1 VTTYVVAPAAKADI
15 DEIALYI
22 AAADRAAA
30 ERFIDEIYD
39 AFDLLALQPGVG
51 HYRRDLTDRPVRF
64 WTVMRRYMVVYRDR
78 SPVEIVRVLSGY
90 RDIAAL
96 LA

>member
-1 VTTYVVAPAAKADI
+1 VTAYVVAPAAKADI
-15 DEIALYI
+15 DEIALYV

-30 ERFIDEIYD
+30 ERFIEDIYD
-39 AFDLLALQPGVG
+39 AFDLLALQPGLG
-51 HYRRDLTDRPVRF
+51 HHRRDLTDQPVRF
-64 WTVMRRYMVVYRDR
+64 WTVMRRYMIVYRDR

-90 RDIAAL
+90 RDIATL

>member
-1 VTTYVVAPAAKADI
+1 MTTYVVAPAAKADV
-15 DEIALYI
+15 DEIALHI

-39 AFDLLALQPGVG
+39 AFDLLALQPGLG

-64 WTVMRRYMVVYRDR
+64 WTVMR
-78 SPVEIVRVLSGY
+78 
-90 RDIAAL
+90 AAT
-96 LA
+96 